1 MKQIQRLE
9 NRSKLERLKKMNSII
24 VTSIRRYFLGAIFLK
39 VIVLLLIAKNG
50 ILFISM
56 NKRDSLSK

>member
-1 MKQIQRLE
+1 MTMKQIQRLE

-50 ILFISM
+50 ILFI
-56 NKRDSLSK
+56 NVESLTL

>member
-1 MKQIQRLE
+1 MTMKQIQRLE

-50 ILFISM
+50 ILFI
-56 NKRDSLSK
+56 